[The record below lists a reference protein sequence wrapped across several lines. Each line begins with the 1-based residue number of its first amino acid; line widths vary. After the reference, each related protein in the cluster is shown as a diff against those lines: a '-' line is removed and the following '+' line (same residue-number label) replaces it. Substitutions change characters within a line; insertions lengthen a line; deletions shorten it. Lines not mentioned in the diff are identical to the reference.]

1 MTPKKAEL
9 KDLTP
14 LITCHICKG
23 YFVDATTVTECLHT
37 FCRSC
42 IVKHFKR
49 SLFCP
54 ECDVQVEKGCPL
66 NKLRP
71 DPRKQLLVYKM
82 VPRMHANEMERQQQ
96 FLKKY
101 AVANPMSQNGGKS
114 TGQRPLLPENLSD
127 VETVRDRIVDKIHLY
142 SPEEKLSLSVEYES
156 GLAENSTVN
165 QDLGLEKQVNPHKR
179 YLQCPAA
186 FTIYHLKKFIRLKY
200 DIGAK
205 QTITIFYEG
214 EQLSDN
220 SSLMDI
226 AYQFF
231 YDVKSPMR
239 FTYRVTP
246 GYVVRPAPSELKK
259 PTPALSKPPTLL
271 PTVLVKPLSLASL
284 SPSVTRQ
291 LSRGSASSSD
301 ESSTSTTSRRQQR
314 QRSAK
319 TAAYT
324 AIEAMDESDRD
335 EEPPVK
341 RRRTPGKSP
350 RWESDRD
357 SPEPYTVYRNTR
369 RTPKTCLE
377 DFEARYN
384 IKPAGKRVYAICSD
398 DEVSDPETKRNTLAN
413 RNSSSKYSN
422 LLSLLKTEKDANR
435 PRFVSNGKKSRKKKA
450 DEDVYEFDAQNEDND
465 SNTTQEFDF
474 VYDNSDYESA
484 ESDKLRKETESIHE
498 RPHANGCADDENTDM
513 QEIEADEHEL
523 EQQIEME
530 VVTDTEDIERHIEDS
545 IEEVEVDADDDSQ
558 EHNQCT
564 AEDDNDNQLDAE
576 TTSSSCLVIA
586 EDEDDD
592 GVVEEVI
599 AAEED
604 GHELVVVEDPE
615 ETDVTYTVQVYN
627 VGTSNA
633 ENSDKV
639 SEESSCSPKHSA
651 SSTSP
656 TVEEDEPEIVH
667 EKVIRK
673 KSKKSK
679 HHHHHHHHKRKRHHS
694 PIMLVSN
701 TEDAPMKLTLKLRPT
716 PSISP
721 GSSKSSKV
729 QADSSNKD
737 RRVSICLSPSSEM
750 SGRESPSQKIYTVK
764 ITSPKPTAEV
774 SEKASAD
781 TSKGTT
787 AVQSA
792 PKIRI
797 RQIESEKIESSI
809 VTSSEPSIDVQS
821 PEKKSMAGDSIND
834 GLTQLRQVRI
844 KSPLSCTPTSPPPS
858 PSPSKTSCVPDLKSV
873 KTPSSLTI
881 SKVEAGETPSR
892 IEEPSNKPALEIL
905 VLPPSPPPSDKQSD
919 DSEECST
926 ISEPVPK
933 KKESNP
939 APVKKSPSKDM
950 RSNAI
955 LGDARQNSLD
965 QVCVLDLS
973 DRAKRDS
980 LPLPPPLAAPAISPI
995 STYMVPRP
1003 PPPPV
1008 QYILHPPGAQ
1018 PEASLS
1024 SAQLR
1029 NLHNMIDEATIATV
1043 NRMNNMLAQ
1052 GQPVIPNLPIFPQVY
1067 QNQALNAVNNAVN
1080 AQRRLLPAP
1089 SLNSIIGSRRGNGYG
1104 VGPSGAGTSRPNQSV
1119 RHIPNPSALLH
1130 RQQSG
1135 GHGKLTEQELKE
1147 RLQQFQQNQQNRA
1160 AKAAFTYSRANHAP
1174 VRSGS
1179 AGPSGSGSS
1188 PSTSSSGVSGTI
1200 GGGSAGNGLS
1210 PTLSSTSNN
1219 NNLAKNAIRPRS
1231 IEKVAGLLSVRAGVS
1246 M

>member
-1 MTPKKAEL
+1 MTPKKVEL
-9 KDLTP
+9 KELNA
-14 LITCHICKG
+14 LITCSICKG

-54 ECDVQVEKGCPL
+54 ECEVQVEKGCPL

-82 VPRMHANEMERQQQ
+82 VPRLHANEMTRQQL

-101 AVANPMSQNGGKS
+101 AAANPLNQNGVTSS
-114 TGQRPLLPENLSD
+114 TQRPLLPENLSHA
-127 VETVRDRIVDKIHLY
+127 ETVRDRIVDKIHLY

-156 GLAENSTVN
+156 GLSNTTSMN
-165 QDLGLEKQVNPHKR
+165 QDLGIDKQVNPHKR

-214 EQLSDN
+214 EQVSEN
-220 SSLMDI
+220 SSLMDV

-231 YDVKSPMR
+231 YDAKSPMR

-246 GYVVRPAPSELKK
+246 GYVVKPAPTELTK
-259 PTPALSKPPTLL
+259 PTPAPSKPPTLV

-284 SPSVTRQ
+284 TPSVTRQ
-291 LSRGSASSSD
+291 LSRGSTSSSD
-301 ESSTSTTSRRQQR
+301 ESGSSTTTRRQQR

-324 AIEAMDESDRD
+324 AIEAMDESDRE

-369 RTPKTCLE
+369 RTPKTSLE

-384 IKPAGKRVYAICSD
+384 VKPSGKRVYAICSD
-398 DEVSDPETKRNTLAN
+398 DEVSDPETKRNTIAN
-413 RNSSSKYSN
+413 RNSSSRYANLMN
-422 LLSLLKTEKDANR
+422 LLKSEKDANR
-435 PRFVSNGKKSRKKKA
+435 PRFAPSGKKSRKKKVE
-450 DEDVYEFDAQNEDND
+450 EDVYEFNAQNEDND

-484 ESDKLRKETESIHE
+484 ESEKIRKEPESE
-498 RPHANGCADDENTDM
+498 RLNENGCAAEDSADM
-513 QEIEADEHEL
+513 HEVEADEHEL
-523 EQQIEME
+523 EEQIEME

-545 IEEVEVDADDDSQ
+545 IEEVEVDVDDDSQ
-558 EHNQCT
+558 HDGGHGVG
-564 AEDDNDNQLDAE
+564 DDNDNQLEAE

-627 VGTSNA
+627 VGSTD
-633 ENSDKV
+633 NSDKV
-639 SEESSCSPKHSA
+639 SEESSSSPRHSA
-651 SSTSP
+651 SSRSP

-667 EKVIRK
+667 EKVNRK

-679 HHHHHHHHKRKRHHS
+679 HHHHHHHHHKRKRHHS
-694 PIMLVSN
+694 PVMLVSN
-701 TEDAPMKLTLKLRPT
+701 SEDAPMKLTLKLRPT

-721 GSSKSSKV
+721 GSSKSSKSH
-729 QADSSNKD
+729 ADSTNKEK
-737 RRVSICLSPSSEM
+737 RVSICLSPSREM
-750 SGRESPSQKIYTVK
+750 TGRESPSQKIYTVK
-764 ITSPKPTAEV
+764 ITSPKPVAEDKPP
-774 SEKASAD
+774 SDATKD
-781 TSKGTT
+781 HTSHQVPSVTSPT
-787 AVQSA
+787 
-792 PKIRI
+792 PKP
-797 RQIESEKIESSI
+797 ESEKTEMSNLTSLEPKAD
-809 VTSSEPSIDVQS
+809 VSAEKALASVDHSSEKTSD
-821 PEKKSMAGDSIND
+821 K
-834 GLTQLRQVRI
+834 RQVHLQ
-844 KSPLSCTPTSPPPS
+844 SLSVSCTPASPPPS

-881 SKVEAGETPSR
+881 SKVEAGETPPR
-892 IEEPSNKPALEIL
+892 TEEPSNKPALEIL

-926 ISEPVPK
+926 SSDPLPK
-933 KKESNP
+933 KKESSS
-939 APVKKSPSKDM
+939 ASVKRSQAKDV
-950 RSNAI
+950 RPGAI
-955 LGDARQNSLD
+955 LPDSRENSLE
-965 QVCVLDLS
+965 QACVLDLS
-973 DRAKRDS
+973 DRAKRES
-980 LPLPPPLAAPAISPI
+980 LPLPPPPAAPAISPI
-995 STYMVPRP
+995 SSYMAPRP

-1008 QYILHPPGAQ
+1008 QFILHPPGAQ

-1024 SAQLR
+1024 STQLR

-1043 NRMNNMLAQ
+1043 NRMNSMLAT
-1052 GQPVIPNLPIFPQVY
+1052 GQPVIPNLPMFPQVY
-1067 QNQALNAVNNAVN
+1067 HNAVSNAVN
-1080 AQRRLLPAP
+1080 AQRRLLPTP
-1089 SLNSIIGSRRGNGYG
+1089 SLGSVIGGRRGSGYG
-1104 VGPSGAGTSRPNQSV
+1104 VGPSGAGASRPNQSV
-1119 RHIPNPSALLH
+1119 RHIPNPSALSL
-1130 RQQSG
+1130 RQPSS

-1147 RLQQFQQNQQNRA
+1147 RLQQFQQNRA
-1160 AKAAFTYSRANHAP
+1160 AKAAFTYSRASNAP
-1174 VRSGS
+1174 ARSGVVGPNASGNNPITGSS
-1179 AGPSGSGSS
+1179 AGLSAVGGSS
-1188 PSTSSSGVSGTI
+1188 V
-1200 GGGSAGNGLS
+1200 GNGLGTAP
-1210 PTLSSTSNN
+1210 PTVSSNN
-1219 NNLAKNAIRPRS
+1219 LSKNAIRPRS
-1231 IEKVAGLLSVRAGVS
+1231 IETVAGLLSVRAGVT